1 MQMIILKCGAVCSKT
16 NNNKKNCCVCRKQ
29 KGSNLLGKGGN
40 LTPFSLSH
48 VRLSVTH
55 GGGFPLALSG

>member
-1 MQMIILKCGAVCSKT
+1 MIILKCGTVCSKM
-16 NNNKKNCCVCRKQ
+16 NQKKKKICCVYRKQ
-29 KGSNLLGKGGN
+29 KGLNLLDKGGN

-48 VRLSVTH
+48 VKLSMTH